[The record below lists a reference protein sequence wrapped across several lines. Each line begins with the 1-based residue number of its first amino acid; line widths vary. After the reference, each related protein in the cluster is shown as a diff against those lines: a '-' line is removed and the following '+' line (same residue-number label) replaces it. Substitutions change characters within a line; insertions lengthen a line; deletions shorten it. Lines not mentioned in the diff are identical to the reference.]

1 MTDLLSIVGA
11 SLSLLLLIFVGLLLC
26 GANFAPDWAKSR
38 GFLVAACALVLI
50 GSNSF
55 Y

>member
-1 MTDLLSIVGA
+1 MTELAGIVGA

-38 GFLVAACALVLI
+38 GFLVAVSALVLI

-55 Y
+55 H

>member
-1 MTDLLSIVGA
+1 MTEFVSIVGA

-38 GFLVAACALVLI
+38 GFLVAVGALVLI
-50 GSNSF
+50 GSNTF
-55 Y
+55 H